1 MTKQCFV
8 SPLGPRPVAKV
19 SHAVRVGDLIFTAG
33 QGPRDP
39 ASGKVIRGDMRAHTR
54 RTMENLKAI
63 LETASS
69 SWDDVVQVT
78 VWLANIA
85 KDFDAFNAMYN
96 SYLTRDYP
104 ARAVI
109 QAGKLNWGMKV
120 EIQVVAI
127 ARALRPAVPRGRTVR
142 R

>member
-1 MTKQCFV
+1 
-8 SPLGPRPVAKV
+8 VAKV

-39 ASGKVIRGDMRAHTR
+39 ASGKVIRGDIRAHTR

-63 LETASS
+63 LETAGS
-69 SWDDVVQVT
+69 SWAEVVQAT
-78 VWLANIA
+78 VWLADIA
-85 KDFDAFNAMYN
+85 NDFDGFNEVYN
-96 SYLTRDYP
+96 SYLARDYP

-120 EIQVVAI
+120 EIQVVAAAGAGKRGPAGGRR
-127 ARALRPAVPRGRTVR
+127 ARR
-142 R
+142 

>member
-1 MTKQCFV
+1 MTKRCFV

-19 SHAVRVGDLIFTAG
+19 SHAVRVGNLIFTAG

-39 ASGKVIRGDMRAHTR
+39 ASGKVIRGDIRAHTR

-63 LETASS
+63 LETAGS
-69 SWDDVVQVT
+69 SWDGVVQVT

-85 KDFDAFNAMYN
+85 KDFDAFNEVYN
-96 SYLTRDYP
+96 GYLTRDYP

-127 ARALRPAVPRGRTVR
+127 AGARKPAGSR
-142 R
+142 RR